1 MLDRINR
8 CSFHGCGVI
17 TIERVRGAGCSR
29 TRAENT
35 MEPNNDIE
43 YEHKSVRNQY
53 PPNRLIVDVDEFFEG
68 SSVIKEISA
77 LSIAKIAQDML
88 VGLIR

>member
-1 MLDRINR
+1 
-8 CSFHGCGVI
+8 
-17 TIERVRGAGCSR
+17 
-29 TRAENT
+29 

-43 YEHKSVRNQY
+43 YGYKSVRNQY

-88 VGLIR
+88 AGLIR